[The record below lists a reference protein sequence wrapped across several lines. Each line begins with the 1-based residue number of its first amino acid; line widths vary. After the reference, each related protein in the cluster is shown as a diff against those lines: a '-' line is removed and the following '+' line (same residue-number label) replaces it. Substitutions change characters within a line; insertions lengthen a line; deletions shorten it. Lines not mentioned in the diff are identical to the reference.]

1 VGWGRADWQF
11 VEPWQEAR
19 YTDKREGKI
28 SRGWRLTQ
36 VAWTLIRKDGTM
48 LGLALAGIFSATA
61 FSLLFVFLAAQA
73 SGGNRSSGLLSLL
86 GFAALYIATL
96 ASVFFNVALACAA
109 SAAFDGEQM
118 GAREAVRM
126 AWGKRKRIALWALIS
141 ALVGTLIAEI
151 ANRLPG
157 GAKIVA
163 WLFGAAWGLAT
174 FFVIPILAMEGV
186 GAGAALK
193 RSSGLVKRRWGE
205 GVSGRISIGAWAVIA
220 MVPLAIGLA
229 IGATLMQRH
238 PEAGIVVIGFSLVGM
253 VAVFAAVAATQQ
265 VFAVALYR
273 YAIDAPIGGFS
284 ASDLEYPFT
293 DDPAR
298 KKRKSWILR
307 IGGPILGLLVLL
319 IVIGISVGPRHHTGA
334 QGYFHIDYT
343 PSQAAG
349 LSSGSPIVFHHRQVG
364 SVTSTEIEGTTVKV
378 EFRTDPGLRY
388 IVETTPAYVDHFRG
402 QAYMRIGGR
411 PPRPPAQPSR
421 SL

>member
-1 VGWGRADWQF
+1 

-19 YTDKREGKI
+19 YTDNREGKV

-36 VAWTLIRKDGTM
+36 VAWKLIRKDGTM
-48 LGLALAGIFSATA
+48 LGLALAGIFSAVA
-61 FSLLFVFLAAQA
+61 FSLLFIFLAARVFGNEP
-73 SGGNRSSGLLSLL
+73 SGGLLSLL
-86 GFAALYIATL
+86 GFAALYISTV

-118 GAREAVRM
+118 SAREAIRM

-141 ALVGTLIAEI
+141 AIVGTLIAEI

-186 GAGAALK
+186 GPVEALR

-205 GVSGRISIGAWAVIA
+205 GISGRISIGAWAVIA
-220 MVPLAIGLA
+220 TVPLAIGLA
-229 IGATLMQRH
+229 IGATLLPTH

-284 ASDLEYPFT
+284 AADLEYPFT

-298 KKRKSWILR
+298 KKRKSWVLR

-319 IVIGISVGPRHHTGA
+319 IVIGIIVGPRHHTGA
-334 QGYFHIDYT
+334 EGYFHIDYT

-349 LSSGSPIVFHHRQVG
+349 LSSGSPVILNQRQVG
-364 SVTSTEIEGTTVKV
+364 TVTSTEVDGLAVRV
-378 EFRTDPGLRY
+378 EFHTDPRLRQ
-388 IVETTPAYVDHFRG
+388 IVETTPAYVARFRG
-402 QAYMRIGGR
+402 HAYLQIGGR

>member
-1 VGWGRADWQF
+1 M
-11 VEPWQEAR
+11 EPWQEAR
-19 YTDKREGKI
+19 YTDRREGKV

-36 VAWTLIRKDGTM
+36 VAWELIRKDGTM
-48 LGLALAGIFSATA
+48 LGLALAGIFSAIA

-73 SGGNRSSGLLSLL
+73 SGDKPSSGLLSLL
-86 GFAALYIATL
+86 GFAALYISTL

-109 SAAFDGEQM
+109 SAAFDGEQLS
-118 GAREAVRM
+118 AREAIRM

-141 ALVGTLIAEI
+141 AVVGTLIAEI

-186 GAGAALK
+186 GAVEALK

-205 GVSGRISIGAWAVIA
+205 GLSGRISIGAWAVIA

-229 IGATLMQRH
+229 IGAALLSRH
-238 PEAGIVVIGFSLVGM
+238 PEVGIVVVGLSLVGM

-307 IGGPILGLLVLL
+307 IGGPILGLLILL
-319 IVIGISVGPRHHTGA
+319 IVIGVMIGPRHQTGA
-334 QGYFHIDYT
+334 EGYFNIVYT

-349 LSSGSPIVFHHRQVG
+349 LSPGSPVIFHHQQVG
-364 SVTSTEIEGTTVKV
+364 NVTSTEIDGLAVRV
-378 EFRTDPGLRY
+378 EFHTNPRLRQ

-402 QAYMRIGGR
+402 HAYMRIGGR
-411 PPRPPAQPSR
+411 PPRPPTQPSR